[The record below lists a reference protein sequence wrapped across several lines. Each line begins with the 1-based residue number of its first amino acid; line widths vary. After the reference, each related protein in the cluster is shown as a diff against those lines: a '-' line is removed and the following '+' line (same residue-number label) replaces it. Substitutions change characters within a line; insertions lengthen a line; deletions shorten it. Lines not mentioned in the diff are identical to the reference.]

1 MRESAKAK
9 DEQRFKHLAIHTER
23 MKFSLLSLQKMK
35 EEGQNTSINQEID
48 ELIIRNRLPIVR
60 DLFITMQLLII
71 LFYGNDN
78 IF

>member
-9 DEQRFKHLAIHTER
+9 DEQRFKQLTVHTER
-23 MKFSLLSLQKMK
+23 IKFSLLSLQKMK

-71 LFYGNDN
+71 LFYGKDN